1 MTFRVQRK
9 KLGLTYSCPTDADDN
24 PIPDK
29 ESLLE
34 FLETLG
40 EIDEYI
46 VAEELHENGKRHY
59 HAYVKYCEK
68 LNTRDPNFAD
78 SFGNH
83 PNILN
88 PGKGWPAYCRKHGAY
103 ITNME
108 ESVWHELRKK
118 RTWAEAEE
126 MLIQREPQQYYKYAD
141 AIERNW
147 KKSRPQ
153 EERGAIFYGPWPK
166 LELPTDRCLVLTGR
180 PGTGKTQWAKYL
192 ARHAGEPWCYLKGAL
207 DKGKRIYKPGM
218 TVIYDDIT
226 PYEKWTVNDWC
237 SLFDTNEGGQVN
249 LRHAPLELDAGLRI
263 LCMNDDLTWP
273 EHAKLQ
279 RRLHI
284 VRTDSI
290 L

>member
-1 MTFRVQRK
+1 M
-9 KLGLTYSCPTDADDN
+9 GLTYSCPTGTIDN

-29 ESLLE
+29 ETLLT
-34 FLETLG
+34 FLEMKG

-46 VAEELHENGKRHY
+46 VSEELHECGTRHY
-59 HAYVKYCEK
+59 HAFVKYAEK
-68 LNTRDPNFAD
+68 LDTINPKFFDYDEVHPEV
-78 SFGNH
+78 H
-83 PNILN
+83 PNILS
-88 PGKGWPAYCRKHGAY
+88 PGKGWLTYCRKHGNY
-103 ITNME
+103 ISNIE
-108 ESVWHELRKK
+108 ESVWRELRKK

-126 MLIQREPQQYYKYAD
+126 MLLEREPAQFYKYGD

-147 KKSRPQ
+147 KKSKPQ
-153 EERGAIFYGPWPK
+153 EERGAIFYGPWPN
-166 LELPTDRCLVLTGR
+166 LELPSDKCLVMTGR

-192 ARHAGEPWCYLKGAL
+192 ARHAGVPWCYLKGAL
-207 DKGKRIYKPGM
+207 DKGKKIYKPGM

-237 SLFDTNEGGQVN
+237 SMFDTNEGGQVN

-284 VRTDSI
+284 VNTDSI
-290 L
+290 LN